1 MEEITKF
8 HRFAGETVGVEL
20 PERFTYPFCYVPH
33 SLCVA
38 AAEEVKGYV
47 AERKEWQEEL
57 EKGKMFGVLV
67 VEAERG
73 EVGFLAAFSG
83 ILAGRNVHD
92 YFVPPIYDLQEPNGF
107 FRVEEEKISDIN
119 RRIGLLE
126 SDEGYRTCRAE
137 AEWVVCEAERV
148 LMEAKKRNEQAREV
162 RRQRRA
168 AMPTEE
174 ELMQMV
180 RESQHEKAE
189 LKRLKQYWEQK
200 IACHRA
206 EVERFTT
213 KIQELKAERKRRSAA
228 LQRRLFEQFDLLNAR
243 GERKNLYELFQE
255 TAGRIP
261 PAGAGE
267 CAAPRL
273 LQYAYLHQLRPVAMA
288 EFWWGE
294 SPRGEIRR
302 HGNYYPACQGKC
314 GPILRYMLQGLEV
327 EENPLETTSETA
339 EKVEIL
345 YEDEWLWVVN
355 KPVGLLT
362 VPGKSGQV
370 SLWELMRK
378 HLPAG
383 KEPLVVHR
391 LDMATSGVL
400 VMAKTKEAHRNLQAQ
415 FKNHEVKKCYVAWL
429 EGVVTSDEGVID
441 LPLCLDPENRPYQIV
456 SGKYGKKAI
465 TRYRVLERTEN
476 RTLIAFYPQTGR
488 THQLRVHAAHP
499 RGLNAPI
506 VGDMLYGHPAGRLYL
521 HAEQIEFRHPM
532 TGKMI
537 CIKKE
542 ADFPKTSV

>member
-33 SLCVA
+33 PLCVA

-92 YFVPPIYDLQEPNGF
+92 YFVPPIYDLQEPDGF

-137 AEWVVCEAERV
+137 AERVVCEAERV

-168 AMPTEE
+168 AMPAEE
-174 ELMQMV
+174 ELMHMV

-200 IACHRA
+200 IARRRA
-206 EVERFTT
+206 EVERFTA
-213 KIQELKAERKRRSAA
+213 KIQELKAERRRRSAA

-273 LQYAYLHQLRPVAMA
+273 LQYAYLHQLRPVVMA

-415 FKNHEVKKCYVAWL
+415 FKNHEVKKRYVAWL
-429 EGVVTSDEGVID
+429 EGVVTSNEGVID
-441 LPLCLDPENRPYQIV
+441 LSLCLDPENRPYQIV

-499 RGLNAPI
+499 RGLNSPI

-521 HAEQIEFRHPM
+521 HAEQIEFRHPV
-532 TGKMI
+532 TGEMI